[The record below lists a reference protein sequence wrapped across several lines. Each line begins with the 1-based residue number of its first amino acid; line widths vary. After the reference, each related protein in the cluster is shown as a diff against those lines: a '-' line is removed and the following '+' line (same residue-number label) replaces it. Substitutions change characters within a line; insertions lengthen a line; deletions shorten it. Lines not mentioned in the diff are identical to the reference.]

1 MKRITI
7 IGGGAS
13 GTLLAANL
21 LRASGDR
28 LLEINMVEKNAAIGR
43 GVAYSTP
50 DDIHLLNVPA
60 AKMSAFPDAPDHFLG
75 WLEREGYQYGPTAFV
90 PRKLF
95 GEYLNSVIHEAQETK
110 HERVRLNVFED
121 DAVDIH
127 IEDAKAQV
135 TLASGEYLYSESVV
149 LAFGN
154 FLPPQPTVRDLS
166 FTSHPKYFR
175 SPWHEGVFDSI
186 AASDSVLI
194 IGTGLSM
201 VDVVLKLAHSEHKGK
216 IQALSTRGLLPA
228 VHKLGQNTYDSFA
241 DELRPMSRITDI
253 LKSVRRHIKKA
264 ETESTDWR
272 AVIDSLRPVTQ
283 EIWLNLPV
291 SEKRYFMQ
299 HLSRYWNVARHRM
312 PAEAAAVLDTLQTSG
327 RLEILKG
334 RLQKITTNEQFHIE
348 YRSNGTERRLDTDVI
363 INCIGSESDFSKLDS
378 KLVEN
383 LFSRGHIRSDA
394 LNFGIDAL
402 PNGSVVGQNGA
413 RSDVIYTLGTALKGT
428 LWETT
433 AIPEIRTQARQLA
446 ERLLAD

>member
-28 LLEINMVEKNAAIGR
+28 LLEINMVEKNATIGR

-60 AKMSAFPDAPDHFLG
+60 AKMSAFPDDANHFLD
-75 WLEREGYQYGPTAFV
+75 WLEREGYQYGSTAFV
-90 PRKLF
+90 PRKIF
-95 GEYLNSVIHEAQETK
+95 GEYLNSVIHEAQEKK
-110 HERVRLNVFED
+110 HARVKLNVFED
-121 DAVDIH
+121 DAVDIE
-127 IEDAKAQV
+127 IEDGKAHV
-135 TLASGEYLYSESVV
+135 TLASGEHLYSENVV

-154 FLPPQPTVRDLS
+154 FLPPQPNVSDLS
-166 FTSHPKYFR
+166 FTEHPKYFR
-175 SPWHEGVFDSI
+175 SPWREGVFESI
-186 AASDSVLI
+186 GDEDAVLI

-201 VDVVLKLAHSEHKGK
+201 VDVVLKLAYSDHAGK
-216 IQALSTRGLLPA
+216 IQAISTRGLLPA
-228 VHKLGQNTYDSFA
+228 VHKLGHTYDSFA

-264 ETESTDWR
+264 ESQGSDWR

-283 EIWLNLPV
+283 EVWLNLPI

-312 PAEAAAVLDTLQTSG
+312 PAEAADVLERLQSEG

-334 RLQKITTNEQFHIE
+334 RLQKITANEKFHVE
-348 YRSNGTERRLDTDVI
+348 FRSNAAEQRLDTDAI
-363 INCIGSESDFSKLDS
+363 INCIASESNFAKLDS

-383 LFSRGHIRSDA
+383 LFGRGYIRSDA

-413 RSDVIYTLGTALKGT
+413 RSEVIYTLGTALKGT

-446 ERLLAD
+446 EHLLAD

>member
-21 LRASGDR
+21 LRAADNR
-28 LLEINMVEKNAAIGR
+28 TLEINIVEKKATIGR

-60 AKMSAFPDAPDHFLG
+60 ARMSAFPDDPDHFLS
-75 WLEREGYQYGPTAFV
+75 WLDREGYQYGPTAFV
-90 PRKLF
+90 PRKIF
-95 GEYLNSVIHEAQETK
+95 GEYLNSVILEAQAVK
-110 HERVRLNVFED
+110 HERVKLNHFED
-121 DAVDIH
+121 DAVDIS

-135 TLASGEYLYSESVV
+135 MLASGEYLYSEGVV

-154 FLPPQPTVRDLS
+154 FLPPHPTVRDLS
-166 FTSHPKYFR
+166 FSSHPKYFR
-175 SPWHEGVFDSI
+175 SPWGENVFESI
-186 AASDSVLI
+186 GSDESILI

-201 VDVVLKLAHSEHKGK
+201 VDVVLKLAHAGHLGK
-216 IQALSTRGLLPA
+216 IRAISTRGLLPA
-228 VHKLGQNTYDSFA
+228 VHKLGHTYESFA
-241 DELRPMSRITDI
+241 DELRPLSRITDI
-253 LKSVRRHIKKA
+253 LKSVRRHINKA
-264 ETESTDWR
+264 ESNGGDWR
-272 AVIDSLRPVTQ
+272 GVIDSLRPATQ

-312 PAEAAAVLDTLQTSG
+312 PAEAADVLEKLKADG

-334 RLQKITTNEQFHIE
+334 RLRKIEANTRFHVE
-348 YRSNGTERRLDTDVI
+348 FRSNGDDDRLDTDAI
-363 INCIGSESDFSKLDS
+363 INCIGSESNFKNLDS
-378 KLVEN
+378 ALVSN
-383 LFSRGHIRSDA
+383 LFERGYIRSDD
-394 LNFGIDAL
+394 LNFGIHAL

-413 RSDVIYTLGTALKGT
+413 SSGMIFTLGTALKGT

-433 AIPEIRTQARQLA
+433 AIPEIRTQAKHLA
-446 ERLLAD
+446 ELLLAD